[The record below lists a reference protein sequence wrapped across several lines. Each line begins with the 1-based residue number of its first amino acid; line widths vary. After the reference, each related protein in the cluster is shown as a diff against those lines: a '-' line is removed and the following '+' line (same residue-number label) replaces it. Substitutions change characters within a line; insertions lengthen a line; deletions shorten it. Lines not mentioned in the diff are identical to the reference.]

1 MTDERRYQEDEIA
14 EIFEAASAPA
24 PSRREA
30 GSTEGLTLAELQ
42 AIGREVGITPE
53 RIAAAASSLE
63 RSPAAAPRRTVLGMP
78 ISVGR
83 AIELSRP
90 PTDREWALLVAD
102 LRETFHARGRESS
115 PGASR
120 QWSNGNLHALV
131 EPTVAGYRLRLGTV
145 KGDAMAVNGLAAG
158 GIILALVALF
168 TLLMSGELTD
178 DFASALLL
186 GGLGVG
192 AFAFNALRLPP
203 WARER
208 EEQMEY
214 IVERARALIGAGPDP
229 ASD

>member
-1 MTDERRYQEDEIA
+1 
-14 EIFEAASAPA
+14 
-24 PSRREA
+24 
-30 GSTEGLTLAELQ
+30 
-42 AIGREVGITPE
+42 V
-53 RIAAAASSLE
+53 
-63 RSPAAAPRRTVLGMP
+63 
-78 ISVGR
+78 
-83 AIELSRP
+83 
-90 PTDREWALLVAD
+90 

-115 PGASR
+115 QGESR

-131 EPTVAGYRLRLGTV
+131 EPTAAGYRLRLGTV